1 MGALKAA
8 PEQEQEV
15 AQGITGITVAGY
27 KSIREEQHIEVRPL
41 TILAGANSSGKS
53 SIMQPL
59 LLLKQTL
66 EAPFDPGPLWL
77 GGPNVEFNSAEQML
91 SRGTDNLSIGIK
103 VSSGNSISVLVAY
116 TKATGLRVQEVSYI
130 SRKHQVTIRPDIKEA
145 EILERVPRIREY
157 LGEYLSQHRRNS
169 HRNDNWLLS
178 LAIGRDRWLLQP
190 ELTIEGIEAGPS
202 KLQIPIFDREFGTYG
217 NPSSLIQKMI
227 HVRGLRGNPER
238 TYPVTAVGNS
248 FPGRFESYVA
258 SIIAQWQT
266 TSDKGKLV
274 NLVEDLKHLDL
285 TSSISANRLNDT
297 QVELQVSRLPIKAKQ
312 SKRADMVNIAD
323 VGFGVSQAL
332 PVLVALHVA
341 QPGQLVYVEQPE
353 LHLHP
358 RAQWEMARVLADAAN
373 RGVRV
378 VAETHSSLLLL
389 GIQTMVAQ
397 DIIAS
402 EKVKLHWFTRNS
414 EGNTEIKSAD
424 LTETGGFGDWPE
436 NFADVSLGAQIEYLN
451 ASEMRAQ
458 AH

>member
-8 PEQEQEV
+8 PEQAEEV
-15 AQGITGITVAGY
+15 AQGITGITIAGY

-53 SIMQPL
+53 SMMQPL
-59 LLLKQTL
+59 LLLKQSL
-66 EAPFDPGPLWL
+66 EAPFDPGSLWL
-77 GGPNVEFNSAEQML
+77 GGPNVEFTSVEQVL
-91 SRGTDNLSIGIK
+91 SRGSNTLRIEIQMPSK
-103 VSSGNSISVLVAY
+103 HAISVLFRY
-116 TKATGLRVQEVSYI
+116 EKLMGLRIQEVDYVSYFSKPGRRI
-130 SRKHQVTIRPDIKEA
+130 TLRENMTSEEVTT
-145 EILERVPRIREY
+145 
-157 LGEYLSQHRRNS
+157 
-169 HRNDNWLLS
+169 LLS
-178 LAIGRDRWLLQP
+178 NMFGVDRHDGRWSLAVARDRWMLQLEWTITEPKGNIQSSMITLSPGSVAPLHNPSRLLQ
-190 ELTIEGIEAGPS
+190 EL
-202 KLQIPIFDREFGTYG
+202 
-217 NPSSLIQKMI
+217 I

-238 TYPVTAVGNS
+238 TYPVTAVGTS
-248 FPGRFESYVA
+248 FPGRFEPYVA

-266 TSDKGKLV
+266 VSNNGKLS
-274 NLVEDLKHLDL
+274 NLVEDLKRLDL

-297 QVELQVSRLPIKAKQ
+297 QVALQVGRLPTQASR
-312 SKRADMVNIAD
+312 SKKVDMVNIAD

-341 QPGQLVYVEQPE
+341 EPGQLVYLEQPE

-358 RAQWEMARVLADAAN
+358 RAQWEMARMLADAAN

-378 VAETHSSLLLL
+378 VVETHSSLLLL
-389 GIQTMVAQ
+389 GIQTLVAQ
-397 DIIAS
+397 DVIAS

-414 EGNTEIKSAD
+414 EGNTQIESAD